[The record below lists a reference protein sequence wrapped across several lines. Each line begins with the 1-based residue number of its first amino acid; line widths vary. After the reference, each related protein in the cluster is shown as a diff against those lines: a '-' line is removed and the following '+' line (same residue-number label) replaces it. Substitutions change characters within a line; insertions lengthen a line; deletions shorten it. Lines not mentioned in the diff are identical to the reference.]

1 MPFVTQYLVRRLWQM
16 IPILIGVSL
25 GVFAFLHAV
34 PGDPARLLAGPD
46 ATLQDIQGVRTRL
59 GLDHPLIVQFVY
71 FLRSALVG
79 DFGRSYRSGELVS
92 SIVGRHFGPT
102 LLLSV
107 ASIAFATAI
116 GMSIGILQ
124 VVHRNSVSDYLSTV
138 VSVTGISTPSFFL
151 GLLLIYLF
159 AVDVHWFPTG
169 GMGSVRSLVLP
180 AVTLGAAAA
189 ATIARFARSS
199 LLEVL
204 GEDFVRT
211 ARAKG
216 LGERM
221 VLTKHTLRNALIPV
235 VTMIGL
241 QFGFLL
247 SGAIIVETVF
257 SWPGL
262 GWLMI
267 QSISFRDYPVLVAEI
282 LLFSLQFLVINLVV
296 DLLYAALDPRVTYG

>member
-1 MPFVTQYLVRRLWQM
+1 MSRYLGRRLWQM
-16 IPILIGVSL
+16 VPILLGVSL

-46 ATLQDIQGVRTRL
+46 ATLADIQAVRARL
-59 GLDHPLIVQFVY
+59 GLDRPLVVQFIF
-71 FLRSALVG
+71 FLRNALVG
-79 DFGRSYRSGELVS
+79 DFGRSYRSGELVA
-92 SIVGRHFGPT
+92 SIVARHFGPT
-102 LLLSV
+102 LVLSV
-107 ASIAFATAI
+107 ASIAFATIAGMGI
-116 GMSIGILQ
+116 GLLQ
-124 VVHRNSVSDYLSTV
+124 AVWRNTLPDYVSTV
-138 VSVTGISTPSFFL
+138 VSVTGISTPPFFL
-151 GLLLIYLF
+151 GLLLIYLL

-169 GMGSVRSLVLP
+169 GIGSMRNLVLP
-180 AVTLGAAAA
+180 AITLGAGAA

-204 GEDFVRT
+204 GEEYVRT

-216 LGERM
+216 LKEGP
-221 VLTKHTLRNALIPV
+221 VLMKHALRNALIPV

-247 SGAIIVETVF
+247 SGAIVVETVF

-282 LLFSLQFLVINLVV
+282 LLLSLQFLVINLVV
-296 DLLYAALDPRVTYG
+296 DILYAVLDPRVGYG